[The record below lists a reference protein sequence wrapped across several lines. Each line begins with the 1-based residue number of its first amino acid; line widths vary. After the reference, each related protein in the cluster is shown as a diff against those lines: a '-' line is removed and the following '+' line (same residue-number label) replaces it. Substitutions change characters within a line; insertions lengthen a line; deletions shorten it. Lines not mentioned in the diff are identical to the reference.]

1 VPGLPSATRGF
12 GRRKPGP
19 WGRVEWGHPQAV
31 GLLACWPFGEGGST
45 TVRDAVGGRVG
56 TAAGGITWAAGR
68 LGWLCPGFDGTSGH
82 ISVPYSASV
91 GTQVR
96 ACSFW
101 FSPTSIPADAVAHR
115 ILACADGTVGNTWQV
130 VLNPSNNTGTNNNSN
145 LEANISLGG
154 TITDKSVAST
164 APLYAVA
171 AGAWYHVVVVWN
183 STPTIQQIYVNGQNQ
198 ALTTQ
203 ATTSLSVIA
212 TSGLVIGAKNDNTR
226 WFPGKIDALALY
238 SRQLTA
244 ADAVALYQAPFG
256 FFAQPPPRRFF
267 FGAGAAAPRPAN
279 PAAVLGH
286 L

>member
-1 VPGLPSATRGF
+1 VPGLPLATRGF

-31 GLLACWPFGEGGST
+31 GLLACWPFGEGGGT

-96 ACSFW
+96 SCSFW

-115 ILACADGTVGNTWQV
+115 I
-130 VLNPSNNTGTNNNSN
+130 

-183 STPTIQQIYVNGQNQ
+183 STPTIQQIYINGQNQ

-244 ADAVALYQAPFG
+244 ADAAALYQAPFG